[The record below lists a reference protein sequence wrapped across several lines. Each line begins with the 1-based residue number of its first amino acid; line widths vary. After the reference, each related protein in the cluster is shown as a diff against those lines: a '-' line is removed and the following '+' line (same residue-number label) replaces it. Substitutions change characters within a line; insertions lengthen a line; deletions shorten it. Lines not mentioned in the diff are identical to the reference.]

1 MLDPSM
7 ASTIDASPFISLP
20 TNIPRLPTGTY
31 QLPIT
36 TPSVAPASCLSSQQ
50 RAAWSCAISP
60 LVMPYQIKVSP
71 IGGSNILSNNEIFLS
86 MGNNSLNSMP
96 YGAQPPIL
104 HRPQVLNLA
113 LDKYSIS
120 RGPAW
125 YFETLLYDKIVVV
138 PEGSLSAPSPG
149 TKREA
154 QRLGRESA
162 RGLQRKDVPQPGE
175 MPWFCYWN
183 STLLEAF
190 IYVNDSSTASCVQ
203 PSSTAPAGASSTSA
217 GSPSQAT
224 PGSGTAFAQPDAFA
238 PCYPKV
244 VKIEERRISSED
256 GNPPPYCVQQY
267 ITGDGQARPYTDANG
282 HTVTINLTE
291 TEPPIPPPLTRRSPA
306 FDGVP
311 EYDAIIEERGATP
324 SCGCAWISQ

>member
-1 MLDPSM
+1 M

-36 TPSVAPASCLSSQQ
+36 TPSVAPSSCLDSQQ
-50 RAAWSCAISP
+50 RSAWSCSISP
-60 LVMPYQIKVSP
+60 LIMPYQIKVSP
-71 IGGSNILSNNEIFLS
+71 IGGSNILSNNEISLS
-86 MGNNSLNSMP
+86 MGNTSLTSMP
-96 YGAQPPIL
+96 YGAQPPTL
-104 HRPQVLNLA
+104 NRPQVLNLA

-138 PEGSLSAPSPG
+138 PEGQLIAPSPG

-154 QRLGRESA
+154 QQLRRDYK
-162 RGLQRKDVPQPGE
+162 RGNQRKDVPQPGE

-190 IYVNDSSTASCVQ
+190 IYVNDSSTAACAQ
-203 PSSTAPAGASSTSA
+203 PSSTVLPGASTTSA

-224 PGSGTAFAQPDAFA
+224 SGSGTSFAQPAPFM
-238 PCYPKV
+238 PCYPNI

-267 ITGDGQARPYTDANG
+267 ITGDGQARPFVDAKG
-282 HTVTINLTE
+282 HTVTIHLNE
-291 TEPPIPPPLTRRSPA
+291 TEPPIPPPLARRSPSL
-306 FDGVP
+306 DGLP
-311 EYDAIIEERGATP
+311 GYDSKLEERAATT
-324 SCGCAWISQ
+324 SCGCAWMSQ